1 MTKENPPRTV
11 QASTAPLWAMLSRV
25 QIRRVVDLSVPVDV
39 ATQVFPGDPTPTFT
53 PAATLDRD
61 GYRVLH
67 VSMGTHTGTHVDA
80 PYHVR
85 PDGAA
90 VDELPVELF
99 FGPAVIADLRGLPP
113 RAPIDAGQLDRGP
126 WRSGVVAV
134 LHTGWS
140 AYRGTPAYFD
150 HPYLTAAAVDVL
162 LDRDVRVL
170 ALDTPSPDQ
179 TDLTRPGPAA
189 LPVHRQLADAGGV
202 IVENLV
208 ALDQVDFPDPWLS
221 VLPLRWVRAD
231 GAPCRAVA
239 LRISDLGGN

>member
-1 MTKENPPRTV
+1 M
-11 QASTAPLWAMLSRV
+11 
-25 QIRRVVDLSVPVDV
+25 QIRRVVDLSVPVDA
-39 ATQVFPGDPTPTFT
+39 ATQVFPGDPAPAFT

-80 PYHVR
+80 PRHVR

-90 VDELPVELF
+90 VDALPIELF
-99 FGPAVIADLRGLPP
+99 LGPAVIVDLRGLPP
-113 RAPIDAGQLDRGP
+113 RAPIDPPEVEGGP
-126 WRSGVVAV
+126 WRAGVVAV

-150 HPYLTAAAVDVL
+150 HPYLSVSAAQVL
-162 LDRDVRVL
+162 LDRGVRVV
-170 ALDTPSPDQ
+170 ALDTPNPDP
-179 TDLTRPGPAA
+179 TDLGRPGPAV
-189 LPVHRQLADAGGV
+189 LPVHGLVAAAGGA

-221 VLPLRWVRAD
+221 VLPLRWVGAD

-239 LRISDLGGN
+239 MQVTGN